1 MFVHL
6 HFSNMGVSLV
16 LVSRGQTLFFAQER
30 YRFQYKRPCAKNRVW
45 PRETTL
51 VLNVVCFKRL

>member
-16 LVSRGQTLFFAQER
+16 LVSRGQTLFFAQGR
-30 YRFQYKRPCAKNRVW
+30 YRFQYKRGAYTESDNAPARKIGSGHA
-45 PRETTL
+45 
-51 VLNVVCFKRL
+51 RLP